1 MKKLILS
8 MLIAVF
14 FISCSSAEKAG
25 SLEQKY
31 NITKQSA
38 KEWDK
43 TIINV
48 IVGEAL
54 IEDWYGE
61 ENPILYLRKTGKMS
75 EKDFN
80 FLTSLGD
87 KNVNDITD
95 DEFENFVDLVKK
107 FNKRMPRKF
116 FLENENIK
124 DPKGLVD
131 AIVRESYLRMDT
143 PSSHIKE
150 VVATPEE
157 WEEIVAFSKQTDLN
171 EKDVKKLRKLLNSF
185 IKRDEFYSTETWYN
199 REVSAR
205 TIKIAG
211 INARE
216 NKTAIEKNNVNAK
229 ALYLAYPE
237 YFSKLEKW
245 DD

>member
-14 FISCSSAEKAG
+14 FISCSSAEKVG

-95 DEFENFVDLVKK
+95 DEFERFVDLVKK
-107 FNKRMPRKF
+107 YNKKMPRKF

-124 DPKGLVD
+124 DPKGLVE
-131 AIVRESYLRMDT
+131 AMVRESYLRMDT

>member
-48 IVGEAL
+48 VVGEAL

-75 EKDFN
+75 EKD
-80 FLTSLGD
+80 
-87 KNVNDITD
+87 
-95 DEFENFVDLVKK
+95 
-107 FNKRMPRKF
+107 
-116 FLENENIK
+116 
-124 DPKGLVD
+124 
-131 AIVRESYLRMDT
+131 
-143 PSSHIKE
+143 
-150 VVATPEE
+150 
-157 WEEIVAFSKQTDLN
+157 
-171 EKDVKKLRKLLNSF
+171 
-185 IKRDEFYSTETWYN
+185 
-199 REVSAR
+199 
-205 TIKIAG
+205 AG
-211 INARE
+211 IVGKRLANSALIIAVCWGLSALIM
-216 NKTAIEKNNVNAK
+216 AI
-229 ALYLAYPE
+229 AY
-237 YFSKLEKW
+237 FLK
-245 DD
+245 

>member
-25 SLEQKY
+25 FLEQKY

-48 IVGEAL
+48 VVGEAL

-87 KNVNDITD
+87 K
-95 DEFENFVDLVKK
+95 
-107 FNKRMPRKF
+107 
-116 FLENENIK
+116 
-124 DPKGLVD
+124 
-131 AIVRESYLRMDT
+131 
-143 PSSHIKE
+143 
-150 VVATPEE
+150 
-157 WEEIVAFSKQTDLN
+157 
-171 EKDVKKLRKLLNSF
+171 
-185 IKRDEFYSTETWYN
+185 
-199 REVSAR
+199 
-205 TIKIAG
+205 
-211 INARE
+211 
-216 NKTAIEKNNVNAK
+216 
-229 ALYLAYPE
+229 E
-237 YFSKLEKW
+237 YCY
-245 DD
+245 